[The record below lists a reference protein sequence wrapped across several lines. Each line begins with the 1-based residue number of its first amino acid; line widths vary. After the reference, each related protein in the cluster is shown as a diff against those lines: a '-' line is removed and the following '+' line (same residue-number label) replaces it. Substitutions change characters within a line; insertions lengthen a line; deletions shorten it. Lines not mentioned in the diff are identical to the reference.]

1 MTQGKNV
8 MDSRQAPALRP
19 SPARRRQWWIAA
31 LALIVLLAG
40 YAGALA
46 WVTNRLE
53 IDIQK
58 SIHPAPAVLAADHAD
73 GV

>member
-1 MTQGKNV
+1 
-8 MDSRQAPALRP
+8 MDNRQTPALKP
-19 SPARRRQWWIAA
+19 SPARRRHWRIGV
-31 LALIVLLAG
+31 LALIALLAG

-53 IDIQK
+53 IDVQK
-58 SIHPAPAVLAADHAD
+58 SIHPAPAVMVADHPE